1 MADIFKIL
9 GKTGHIYTDY
19 EKTNKPDGF
28 SFNQQYEV
36 IGSHTF
42 TEGQQVVLGVD
53 YEKGYKGWNFIEQ
66 KWEDVT
72 QEDYEHLL
80 DPARCIIAKP
90 LPVNQYTEPTPLPVQ
105 QGAEEIV
112 EDTFKGLSD
121 FIKDPD
127 ILQWYKSLIVTCM
140 EEYAQQG
147 K

>member
-1 MADIFKIL
+1 M
-9 GKTGHIYTDY
+9 
-19 EKTNKPDGF
+19 EKKLQRGC
-28 SFNQQYEV
+28 
-36 IGSHTF
+36 
-42 TEGQQVVLGVD
+42 VVYMKSDSGM
-53 YEKGYKGWNFIEQ
+53 KGYGNEQ
-66 KWEDVT
+66 CVSWVSHEIG
-72 QEDYEHLL
+72 ELSLFGHNEHYKTYHVREIKSY
-80 DPARCIIAKP
+80 PS
-90 LPVNQYTEPTPLPVQ
+90 EPTPLPVQ